1 MNKEN
6 TFRNITINDIH
17 IVNCIVNTIEKN
29 YLNHKIINI
38 LEIGCGSGTFLIFMM
53 EELLKKFPETEFNF
67 HAFDIQESELTFT
80 KKGTENI
87 HLMNLHRVLKKKY
100 NNINWEEKIRLIK
113 DTDNWHSEI
122 NFFDIV
128 ISNQVLEHVNNKRLF
143 FQKLELCLKENGNSF
158 HVAPMSSCVLEWH
171 IHVPFAHWFK
181 SKKTLKMYL
190 IIYKLFTCPIKF
202 LKDRKSMISYINDRV
217 KYLFEKT
224 HYNSTA
230 EIIEYCNNHN
240 LKVNFTYTYPYY
252 LLRLCR
258 LFNIDLD
265 KFNFYKS
272 SSVLHHMTFYIS
284 ERIACITLHVTK
296 STK

>member
-1 MNKEN
+1 MEN
-6 TFRNITINDIH
+6 LKIDTLLFSGGAMK
-17 IVNCIVNTIEKN
+17 CIS
-29 YLNHKIINI
+29 I
-38 LEIGCGSGTFLIFMM
+38 LGSL
-53 EELLKKFPETEFNF
+53 
-67 HAFDIQESELTFT
+67 
-80 KKGTENI
+80 
-87 HLMNLHRVLKKKY
+87 
-100 NNINWEEKIRLIK
+100 
-113 DTDNWHSEI
+113 
-122 NFFDIV
+122 
-128 ISNQVLEHVNNKRLF
+128 
-143 FQKLELCLKENGNSF
+143 
-158 HVAPMSSCVLEWH
+158 
-171 IHVPFAHWFK
+171 
-181 SKKTLKMYL
+181 
-190 IIYKLFTCPIKF
+190 
-202 LKDRKSMISYINDRV
+202 

-240 LKVNFTYTYPYY
+240 LKVNLTYTYPYY